1 MIFCNFPI
9 LDECIKLGPKGTLL
23 LIEDIRIYSQVVY
36 SIYQREN
43 GIQPNY
49 PFLLF
54 DENFKEVAEPVTIYH
69 PLLFDLNSAS
79 LKKKLFQR
87 ITMMLDLDE
96 KLEVERIY
104 NELTQYLNHKIFENL
119 EIKVDISES
128 CKLEDVFKLLK
139 IAISDSS
146 TSIFEKSQLILNLLK
161 EFSTPNLVIFV
172 GLGSLITREE
182 FLFMIETIN
191 LNQQKVLFLENRP
204 LENLKN
210 IKQIHL
216 DTDLVSWE
224 KML

>member
-1 MIFCNFPI
+1 MDKF
-9 LDECIKLGPKGTLL
+9 IKLSPRATIL
-23 LIEDIRIYSQVVY
+23 LIEEVQIYSQVVY

-54 DENFKEVAEPVTIYH
+54 DENFKEIAEPVTVHH
-69 PLLFDLNSAS
+69 PLLFDFNSAS

-87 ITMMLDLDE
+87 ITMMLDTDE
-96 KLEVERIY
+96 KLEIEKIY

-139 IAISDSS
+139 ITISDSS

-161 EFSTPNLVIFV
+161 EFSTPHLIIFV
-172 GLGSLITREE
+172 GLGSLITLEE
-182 FLFMIETIN
+182 FGFMIETVN
-191 LNQQKVLFLENRP
+191 LNQQQVLFLENRP

-216 DTDLVSWE
+216 DIDLVSWE